1 MKKTSPWLFLV
12 VGLLLIG
19 MVLWKTTE
27 KFQPE
32 FLDRT
37 QIAKTIAVEDSSF
50 DQRTNHMDPSPYSM
64 GPIEGSQTPF
74 QVNQYRAYVQ

>member
-1 MKKTSPWLFLV
+1 MKQWILLV
-12 VGLLLIG
+12 AALLLAG
-19 MVLWKTTE
+19 FVLKTFMTE

-50 DQRTNHMDPSPYSM
+50 DQHTNHMDPAPFSM
-64 GPIEGSQTPF
+64 GSMAGVETPF
-74 QVNQYRAYVQ
+74 RVNAYTAYVQ